1 MRLRKLHALLIGF
14 FFVCYAL
21 TFLPN
26 FGVFNNLEFVG
37 FLPQSLAWVLFLN
50 AINTVIIFIVYF
62 KFFKP
67 FSERASK
74 EFEDLEEGEGA
85 K

>member
-1 MRLRKLHALLIGF
+1 MRKKHALLIIVF
-14 FFVCYAL
+14 FIIYLL

-26 FGVFNNLEFVG
+26 FGVMNELRFIG

-67 FSERASK
+67 FAQNVETLLKNEKESEQI
-74 EFEDLEEGEGA
+74 
-85 K
+85 